1 MKTQNIWILPE
12 GIEEILPPRAGQ
24 LDHLC
29 REIIDLYA
37 SWGYQLVIPPMI
49 EYMDS
54 LLTGTGKDLDLKIFK
69 LTDQL
74 SGRLMGVRADTT
86 PQVARIDAHNLKRE
100 VPTRL
105 CYLGTV
111 LHTRPENT
119 GGNRSPLQVGAELYG
134 HKGIESDTEVLCL
147 MIETLKK
154 AGIEKIHVDL
164 GHVGVYNNLV
174 RLAKLDEG
182 LKEDKELELFD
193 VLQRKAMPELNDMIS
208 EGSLSVEAGK
218 MFKALVTANGAI
230 DEFREARVLFENINS
245 EIKSCLDELQSI
257 FELISKRMP
266 EVTLNFDLSELR
278 GYHYH
283 TGIVFTAYVPGCG
296 QGIAFG
302 GRYDDIGSAFGRAR
316 PATGFSTDIKALL
329 DLSMSKIENSLGI
342 FVPCSD
348 EPDQTEAISKLRNQG
363 EIVICELPGQ
373 NDTLEDMG
381 CDRRLECQDGQW
393 VVVPQ

>member
-1 MKTQNIWILPE
+1 
-12 GIEEILPPRAGQ
+12 
-24 LDHLC
+24 
-29 REIIDLYA
+29 
-37 SWGYQLVIPPMI
+37 
-49 EYMDS
+49 
-54 LLTGTGKDLDLKIFK
+54 
-69 LTDQL
+69 
-74 SGRLMGVRADTT
+74 
-86 PQVARIDAHNLKRE
+86 
-100 VPTRL
+100 
-105 CYLGTV
+105 
-111 LHTRPENT
+111 
-119 GGNRSPLQVGAELYG
+119 
-134 HKGIESDTEVLCL
+134 
-147 MIETLKK
+147 
-154 AGIEKIHVDL
+154 
-164 GHVGVYNNLV
+164 
-174 RLAKLDEG
+174 
-182 LKEDKELELFD
+182 
-193 VLQRKAMPELNDMIS
+193 
-208 EGSLSVEAGK
+208 

-348 EPDQTEAISKLRNQG
+348 EPGQMEAISKLRNQG

-373 NDTLEDMG
+373 NDTPEDMG
-381 CDRRLECQDGQW
+381 CDRRLECQGDQW